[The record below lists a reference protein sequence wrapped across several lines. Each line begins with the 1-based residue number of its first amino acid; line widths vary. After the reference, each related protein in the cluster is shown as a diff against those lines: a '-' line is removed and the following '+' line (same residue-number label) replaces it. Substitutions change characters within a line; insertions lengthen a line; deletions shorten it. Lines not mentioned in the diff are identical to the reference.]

1 MAFRKEWIAARRRTV
16 IHSGGVRT
24 KFRTVDFPVPHGP
37 CKAKTNGSEASI
49 CSMERASIGTF
60 PEHKVATAWLEEL
73 VEGPDRIGL
82 PWITIWGYLRLAT
95 SNRAFA
101 TNVTAE
107 DAFAF
112 LQELLSVSKVIQ
124 VDPGPDHLNLL
135 RQLAV
140 GGQCTG
146 PKLTDAAL
154 AALAIEHGATLASN
168 DKDFSRFPKLKWVN
182 PLG

>member
-1 MAFRKEWIAARRRTV
+1 MTILDV
-16 IHSGGVRT
+16 NILLY
-24 KFRTVDFPVPHGP
+24 
-37 CKAKTNGSEASI
+37 
-49 CSMERASIGTF
+49 ASIGTF
-60 PEHKVATAWLEEL
+60 PQHKAASAWLEEL

-82 PWITIWGYLRLAT
+82 PWVTIWGYLRLAT
-95 SNRAFA
+95 SNLAFA
-101 TNVTAE
+101 TSVTTE

-140 GGQCTG
+140 GGQSTG

-154 AALAIEHGATLASN
+154 AALAIEHGATLAST